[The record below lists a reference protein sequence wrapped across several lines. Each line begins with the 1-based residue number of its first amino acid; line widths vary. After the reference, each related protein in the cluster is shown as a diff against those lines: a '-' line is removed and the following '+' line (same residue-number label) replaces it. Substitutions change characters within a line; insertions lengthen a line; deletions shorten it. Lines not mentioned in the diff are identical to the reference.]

1 MLGSRTDLLTALLVW
16 GIALPSTA
24 GAASLLASVKGDDGA
39 LVADAV
45 VEAVPLDGGGMPTQA
60 ATVKIDQV
68 DKEYVPYIT
77 ALRVGTTVNFPNLD
91 NIRHHVYSFSEAKTF
106 EIPLYRGT
114 PPAPILFDKPGPV
127 TLGCNIHDWMTA
139 YVFVSEAPYFGMT
152 GADGSVTLRDLPAGD
167 YELRV
172 WHPELKGEADSTAQR
187 VSISGADASVSFTI
201 QQKRLWRARRAPTV
215 GQGSYR

>member
-1 MLGSRTDLLTALLVW
+1 MLGSRTHLLMALLVG
-16 GIALPSTA
+16 GIALPSAA
-24 GAASLLASVKGDDGA
+24 GAASLLASVKGDDGE

-45 VEAVPLDGGGMPTQA
+45 VEAVPLDSGGMPAQA

-77 ALRVGTTVNFPNLD
+77 ALQVGTTVSFPNLD

-152 GADGSVTLRDLPAGD
+152 GADGSITLRDLPAGD

-172 WHPELKGEADSTAQR
+172 WHPELKGDADSTAQR